1 MSFKKG
7 MKKIGDKAK
16 SLFGEFKDFV
26 NKGSVLDLAVGMIIG
41 SAFTAIVTALVNNL
55 LKPLINLIPVKET
68 GLQTVLRPAITDAS
82 GNILTE
88 ALIIDWGAIISAIIT
103 FFITALV
110 LFAIVKAINSARDL
124 GKKEL
129 DKIGQKIDDGI
140 NGKDDDAEN
149 TAEVAPE
156 AEITP
161 EAETA
166 LVVEETVAASD
177 ASDEDVKELL
187 RQIRDLLKANEN
199 K

>member
-166 LVVEETVAASD
+166 PVVEETVAASD